1 MSIAYATAAC
11 SLGRLLVAATPRGLC
26 AVTLG
31 NSDRELKAELQKEY
45 PKAEIFEDDG
55 TLVGAVKQV
64 LEYLDGN
71 EPRLDFPLDVRAT
84 AFQYRV
90 WEELQ
95 KIPYGVTQSYS
106 DIARM
111 IGRPKA
117 ARAVARACATN
128 PVALVIPC
136 HRVIGRTGELTGYR
150 WGKQRKFAL
159 LAQEKKRRGL

>member
-1 MSIAYATAAC
+1 
-11 SLGRLLVAATPRGLC
+11 
-26 AVTLG
+26 
-31 NSDRELKAELQKEY
+31 LKAELQKEY